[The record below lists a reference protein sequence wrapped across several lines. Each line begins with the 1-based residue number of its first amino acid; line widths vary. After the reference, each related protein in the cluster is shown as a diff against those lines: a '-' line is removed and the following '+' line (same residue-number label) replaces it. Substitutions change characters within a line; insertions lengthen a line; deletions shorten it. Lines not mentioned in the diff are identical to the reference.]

1 MQRNR
6 TDTRTGLTMDPTI
19 GVADTAIVQRTT
31 ATSNM
36 PTTGIFRRTAT
47 GNITNRRIA
56 KPTRTATNRDT
67 TAVAVGADTKRR
79 QTRKSHAEAHGF
91 FLALQVDRIT
101 SCRKVFPKRLIL
113 FPCAGAREFRLGS
126 PCRGSWN

>member
-1 MQRNR
+1 MQRDR
-6 TDTRTGLTMDPTI
+6 TDIRTGLTMDPTI
-19 GVADTAIVQRTT
+19 GAADTATVRRTT

-67 TAVAVGADTKRR
+67 TAAAIADTKRR

-91 FLALQVDRIT
+91 LLALQAGCIT
-101 SCRKVFPKRLIL
+101 SCRKVSPERPIL
-113 FPCAGAREFRLGS
+113 FLYAGARECRPGS